1 MEIALIRIDSR
12 LIHGQVVQGW
22 LPSLSVKEVVVV
34 SDTAASSRLMGKM
47 MRMSLPQEYAL
58 RVMNP
63 SAAAPYLLG
72 ETSGKVFVI
81 VEDVSSLAALA
92 SAGLK
97 FKEVVIGNTRYEES
111 KKQYAQGVFLS
122 AEEYSLL
129 KQMAEEIGV
138 DFILKTLPT
147 SLRTRLF

>member
-58 RVMNP
+58 QVMSP
-63 SAAAPYLLG
+63 LAAASYLLG
-72 ETSGKVFVI
+72 EAQGKALVL
-81 VEDVSSLAALA
+81 VEDVSSLSRLA
-92 SAGLK
+92 SAGVKL
-97 FKEVVIGNTRYEES
+97 KEVIIGNTKYEES
-111 KKQYAQGVFLS
+111 KKQYSQGVFLS

-129 KQMAEEIGV
+129 KQMYEETGV

-147 SLRTRLF
+147 SLKTRLF

>member
-58 RVMNP
+58 QVMRP
-63 SAAAPYLLG
+63 LAAASYLLG
-72 ETSGKVFVI
+72 EAQGKALVL
-81 VEDVSSLAALA
+81 VEDVSSLSRLA
-92 SAGLK
+92 SAGVKL
-97 FKEVVIGNTRYEES
+97 KEVIIGNTKYEES
-111 KKQYAQGVFLS
+111 KKQYSQGVFLS

-129 KQMAEEIGV
+129 KQMYEETGV

-147 SLRTRLF
+147 SLKTRLF

>member
-34 SDTAASSRLMGKM
+34 SDTAASSKLMGKM

-58 RVMNP
+58 QVMNP
-63 SAAAPYLLG
+63 SAAASHLLEEAG
-72 ETSGKVFVI
+72 GKALVL
-81 VEDVSSLAALA
+81 VEDVSSLPQLL

-97 FKEVVIGNTRYEES
+97 FKEVIIGNTKYEES
-111 KKQYAQGVFLS
+111 KKQYSQGVFLS

-129 KQMAEEIGV
+129 KKMSEESGV

-147 SLRTRLF
+147 SLKTRLF

>member
-47 MRMSLPQEYAL
+47 MRMSLPQEYTL
-58 RVMNP
+58 QVMGP
-63 SAAAPYLLG
+63 SAAASYLLG
-72 ETSGKVFVI
+72 KAQGKALVL
-81 VEDVSSLAALA
+81 VEDVSSLSRLA
-92 SAGLK
+92 SAGIKL
-97 FKEVVIGNTRYEES
+97 KEVIIGNTKYEES
-111 KKQYAQGVFLS
+111 KKQYSQGVFLS

-129 KQMAEEIGV
+129 KQMYEETGV

-147 SLRTRLF
+147 SLKTRLF

>member
-58 RVMNP
+58 QVMEP
-63 SAAAPYLLG
+63 SAAASYLLG
-72 ETSGKVFVI
+72 EAQGKALVL
-81 VEDVSSLAALA
+81 VEDVSSLSRLA
-92 SAGLK
+92 SAGIKL
-97 FKEVVIGNTRYEES
+97 KEVIIGNTKYEES
-111 KKQYAQGVFLS
+111 KKQYSQGVFLS

-129 KQMAEEIGV
+129 KQMYEETGV

-147 SLRTRLF
+147 SLKTRLF

>member
-1 MEIALIRIDSR
+1 MGIALIRIDSR

-58 RVMNP
+58 HIMGP
-63 SAAAPYLLG
+63 SAAASYLLE
-72 ETSGKVFVI
+72 ETPNKVLVL
-81 VEDVSSLAALA
+81 VEDISSLAELA

-97 FKEVVIGNTRYEES
+97 LKEVVIGNTKYDES
-111 KKQYAQGVFLS
+111 KKQYSQGVFLS
-122 AEEYSLL
+122 ADEYSLL
-129 KQMAEEIGV
+129 KHMYEETGV
-138 DFILKTLPT
+138 EFILKTLPT
-147 SLRTRLF
+147 SLKTRLF